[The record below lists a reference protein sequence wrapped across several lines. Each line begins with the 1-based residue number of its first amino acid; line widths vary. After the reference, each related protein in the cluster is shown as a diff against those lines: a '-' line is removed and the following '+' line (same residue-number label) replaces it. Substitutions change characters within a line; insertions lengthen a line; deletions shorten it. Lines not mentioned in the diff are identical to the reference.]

1 MFLPG
6 TITKGGID
14 LPSAEMLLIIV
25 RESWF
30 FGTLTYISLILT
42 STITLF
48 LAGQA
53 IQHLISS
60 ILCIY
65 FLLLMSVY
73 SSAGL
78 YSFLNQ
84 LQSSFLI

>member
-14 LPSAEMLLIIV
+14 LLSVKILSITV
-25 RESWF
+25 RESRF
-30 FGTLTYISLILT
+30 FGTLTYISLILIN
-42 STITLF
+42 TITLF
-48 LAGQA
+48 LAGQT
-53 IQHLISS
+53 IQHLISF

-65 FLLLMSVY
+65 FLLLMLVY
-73 SSAGL
+73 LSAGL

-84 LQSSFLI
+84 LQSSFLV